1 MVKLTKIYTRGGDAG
16 ETSLGDG
23 SRVPKGDRR
32 VAAYGTVD
40 EANAVIG
47 MARLHTRDW
56 PDADAM
62 LSRIQNDLFDLG
74 ADLCTPEEEEP
85 KYPPLRIVQA
95 QVDRLETEI
104 DAMNAGLAPL
114 TSFILPGGSPA
125 AAHLHLARTVVRRA
139 ERLMTDLARHEPVTA
154 AALKYVNRLSDH
166 LFVLSRV
173 VNRNGA
179 DDVLWVPGANR

>member
-1 MVKLTKIYTRGGDAG
+1 
-16 ETSLGDG
+16 
-23 SRVPKGDRR
+23 VPKHDRR

-47 MARLHTRDW
+47 MARLHTAGLTE
-56 PDADAM
+56 ADAM
-62 LSRIQNDLFDLG
+62 LGRIQNDLFDLG

-95 QVDRLETEI
+95 QVVRVEAEI
-104 DAMNAGLAPL
+104 DAMNADRAPL
-114 TSFILPGGSPA
+114 SSVILPGGCPA

-139 ERLMTDLARHEPVTA
+139 ERLMTDLARHEPMTP